1 MECEDTEVEDF
12 LEDILERGK
21 NLIKKD
27 MSNKSGLILSYRS
40 VSGALDS
47 RLEYGLDTNVEIT
60 LRRLT
65 MFASLN
71 VFASLPQ
78 TPINETPITF
88 TETSTWPESVVQAWS
103 SPEYNQS
110 VATKVMLRV
119 VFDNIFADLDL
130 QDSWLNLEQVLQLW
144 LTLNGELSDKSTP
157 LTGFNPGEIPKI
169 PFGPHA
175 VNGLLS
181 ALTWN
186 TGMKLRAWCLGFQ
199 CLTLACNPHFKIES
213 NSSDKDEYSEKYS
226 RRMGVC
232 MVNNPNFEKM
242 LLRFFSGFDM
252 NSSSVDVN
260 RYAGPTM
267 TKLLH
272 ELFIWLEIKSDV
284 ADMAFVK
291 KTLKE
296 ILLRVVLQLLQPSGA
311 IFNQKGPID
320 AQSQLIKEMLTFQY
334 DQSDLGIGMSIIE
347 SVCYLVYNS
356 FSHSENIFCQTPSE
370 ATNTTNVFGSL
381 FATVLGSETSR
392 QSKTVSDSLILV
404 GLLKLSSIFVQ
415 IALPPRRG
423 DETTP
428 TNETQPEETI
438 PNESQTDEIKAEQ
451 QNNENRPKTLYFADV
466 VLKHY
471 PTMRYLLASLS
482 QCSSSAFEM
491 LFASSMFSINS
502 ADNSNAFGEPLTVPD
517 AIFQLLM
524 LLSKKATQPSLVIKP
539 LYNFLNSSSNL
550 KYALPKLQLSEPFLW
565 FILKVVDS
573 PATVALFTELGGIKV
588 LCQSLVRC
596 NQTVINMQPNLV
608 SMIMQYMTKSP
619 KLQPSTSVA
628 ASSSSVPNGS
638 CIKKSLPSSIGSDDL
653 INFAPFCTISSA
665 NPTAQP
671 ADVLIQVPVTSH
683 RRARSPTWT
692 YLFYP
697 YESHVDLTISLPT
710 AILLKEIVLQPHL
723 STLATCPSAVA
734 VEIIRDINLGP
745 IPLCHPMSTVGMT
758 SIRLKFSQP
767 EIATSVVL
775 RLYKPRD
782 SSSIGLSQISV
793 LGTTTFSDVSVQ
805 PANKN
810 SSIAELASED
820 DSIAKSSLG
829 WLRILAQCFNV
840 ATFNTENII
849 SNSVIESA
857 ATTVGFLEACCS
869 LLNVAHAQN
878 NSALQH
884 LETVLL
890 KLGLHNKELG
900 LKLID
905 NLLRNSIPQS
915 EFCFNMFWNLFVKSY
930 SLSFEESS
938 ILGCRNTHRLPLKS
952 WPNYP
957 KFWVILKNR
966 FLNFQF
972 DF

>member
-1 MECEDTEVEDF
+1 
-12 LEDILERGK
+12 
-21 NLIKKD
+21 
-27 MSNKSGLILSYRS
+27 
-40 VSGALDS
+40 
-47 RLEYGLDTNVEIT
+47 
-60 LRRLT
+60 
-65 MFASLN
+65 
-71 VFASLPQ
+71 
-78 TPINETPITF
+78 
-88 TETSTWPESVVQAWS
+88 
-103 SPEYNQS
+103 
-110 VATKVMLRV
+110 
-119 VFDNIFADLDL
+119 
-130 QDSWLNLEQVLQLW
+130 
-144 LTLNGELSDKSTP
+144 
-157 LTGFNPGEIPKI
+157 
-169 PFGPHA
+169 
-175 VNGLLS
+175 
-181 ALTWN
+181 
-186 TGMKLRAWCLGFQ
+186 MKLRAWCLGIQ
-199 CLTLACNPHFKIES
+199 CLTLACNPHFKIET

-232 MVNNPNFEKM
+232 IVNNPNFEKM

-252 NSSSVDVN
+252 NSTSVEVN

-272 ELFIWLEIKSDV
+272 ELFIWLEIKSDI

-296 ILLRVVLQLLQPSGA
+296 ILLRVVLQLLQPTGA
-311 IFNQKGPID
+311 IFNKKGPID

-334 DQSDLGIGMSIIE
+334 EQSDLGIGMSIIE

-356 FSHSENIFCQTPSE
+356 FSHNENVFCQTPSE
-370 ATNTTNVFGSL
+370 STNTTNVFGSL
-381 FATVLGSETSR
+381 FATVLGAETSR
-392 QSKTVSDSLILV
+392 QIKNVSDSAILV

-415 IALPPRRG
+415 IALPSRRG

-428 TNETQPEETI
+428 TNENQTDESI
-438 PNESQTDEIKAEQ
+438 VNESQTDEIKAEQ
-451 QNNENRPKTLYFADV
+451 QNNENHPKTLYFADV

-482 QCSSSAFEM
+482 QCSSSAFAM
-491 LFASSMFSINS
+491 LVASSMYSLNS
-502 ADNSNAFGEPLTVPD
+502 AENVFGEAITVPD
-517 AIFQLLM
+517 SIFQLLM

-550 KYALPKLQLSEPFLW
+550 KYALPKLQLFEPFLW
-565 FILKVVDS
+565 FIVQVVDT
-573 PATVALFTELGGIKV
+573 PANVALFTELGGIKV

-619 KLQPSTSVA
+619 KLQPVA
-628 ASSSSVPNGS
+628 ASTTTTTLPNGS
-638 CIKKSLPSSIGSDDL
+638 CIKRTIPATNGSSDL
-653 INFAPFCTISSA
+653 INFAPFCTITSA

-671 ADVLIQVPVTSH
+671 ADVLIQLPVTSH

-697 YESHVDLTISLPT
+697 NESHVDLTISLPS
-710 AILLKEIVLQPHL
+710 AILLREIVLQPHL

-734 VEIIRDINLGP
+734 VEIIRDVNMGP

-758 SIRLKFSQP
+758 SIRLKFTQP

-805 PANKN
+805 PIN
-810 SSIAELASED
+810 ELAAED

-829 WLRILAQCFNV
+829 WLTVLSECFKV
-840 ATFNTENII
+840 ATFNNENVIM
-849 SNSVIESA
+849 NSVIESA
-857 ATTVGFLEACCS
+857 ATTIGFLEACCA

-878 NSALQH
+878 SSALYH
-884 LETVLL
+884 LETILL

-905 NLLRNSIPQS
+905 NLLRNNIPQS
-915 EFCFNMFWNLFVKSY
+915 
-930 SLSFEESS
+930 
-938 ILGCRNTHRLPLKS
+938 
-952 WPNYP
+952 
-957 KFWVILKNR
+957 KF
-966 FLNFQF
+966 FFF
-972 DF
+972 FFF